1 MNNYLKKI
9 KSKKRNA
16 AILLGLVIS
25 CVIGLLMMVW
35 SIASDSIIIY
45 TVGLFLTAAAAVASV
60 IIAFIA
66 GGSSAK
72 KVQRRIEALQPTSP
86 NAFENIKLEKVSP
99 EVYIG
104 EDWLAYQKGFDYRFW
119 TKEIIA
125 DAKISQQKQ
134 SSKQSSTNG
143 VLDIYTKGVPTPEEM
158 PISEA
163 NQLQAALTRWLAPAM
178 QEEPAPVSS
187 VQ

>member
-25 CVIGLLMMVW
+25 CVIGLLMMVL
-35 SIASDSIIIY
+35 SLASDNFIIY
-45 TVGLFLTAAAAVASV
+45 TVGLFVTAAAAIAAL
-60 IIAFIA
+60 IIALIVA
-66 GGSSAK
+66 ANKNGK
-72 KVQRRIEALQPTSP
+72 IERRIEALQTTSP
-86 NAFENIKLEKVSP
+86 NAFDNIKFEKVSP

-119 TKEIIA
+119 TREVIA
-125 DAKISQQKQ
+125 DAKISQNKQ
-134 SSKQSSTNG
+134 SSSDG
-143 VLDIYTKGVPTPEEM
+143 VLDIYTKGTPEPEEM
-158 PISEA
+158 PVSEA
-163 NQLQAALTRWLAPAM
+163 GQLQTALTQWLAPQTPVA
-178 QEEPAPVSS
+178 EPAAVSA

>member
-134 SSKQSSTNG
+134 SSSDG

-158 PISEA
+158 PVSEA
-163 NQLQAALTRWLAPAM
+163 GQLQAALSQWLAPVS
-178 QEEPAPVSS
+178 PA
-187 VQ
+187 Q